1 MHLKL
6 KSLRWLPA
14 MLVFA
19 GCLAG
24 CGGRSGTIYSPPA
37 RSFLTNAPAVRIILP
52 TDRATFRAH
61 ADIRLLALATPH
73 GTDLGPE
80 DTADLPFPVRS
91 DKWELVQD
99 PEDACSVEFFAGTNR
114 LGSQTGGLVS
124 ARMKSIPGQA
134 TPMIMA
140 VIGYP
145 ALEVIWH
152 DAPAGHYTLTARAT
166 NQKGQ
171 ATVSAP
177 VNVTVQ
183 P

>member
-1 MHLKL
+1 MP
-6 KSLRWLPA
+6 SDWRPARLPA
-14 MLVFA
+14 MVVLC
-19 GCLAG
+19 GLLAG
-24 CGGRSGTIYSPPA
+24 CSGRSGTIYSPPA
-37 RSFLTNAPAVRIILP
+37 RGFLPSAPAVRIILP
-52 TDRATFRAH
+52 KDGATFHAH

-80 DTADLPFPVRS
+80 DPADLPFAVRS
-91 DKWELVQD
+91 DKWELVQS
-99 PEDACSVEFFAGTNR
+99 PEDAYAVEFFAGTNS

-124 ARMKSIPGQA
+124 ARMKSIPDQA
-134 TPMIMA
+134 APMIMP

-145 ALEVIWH
+145 AVEVIWH
-152 DAPAGHYTLTARAT
+152 DAPAGHYTLTACAT

-177 VNVTVQ
+177 VNITVQ